1 MPFGFNM
8 APAHFQYV
16 MHTLLD
22 APPLAHRPNHAI
34 YVDNLHVGGTGLVDT
49 WAGTL
54 EAIRRL
60 THGGFLLNAWKLLL
74 LVY

>member
-8 APAHFQYV
+8 APVDFQYV

-22 APPLAHRPNHAI
+22 APPLAHRPNHAT
-34 YVDNLHVGGTGLVDT
+34 YVDNVHVGGMGLADT

-54 EAIRRL
+54 EAIHRL
-60 THGGFLLNAWKLLL
+60 THGGFLLNAWKL
-74 LVY
+74 